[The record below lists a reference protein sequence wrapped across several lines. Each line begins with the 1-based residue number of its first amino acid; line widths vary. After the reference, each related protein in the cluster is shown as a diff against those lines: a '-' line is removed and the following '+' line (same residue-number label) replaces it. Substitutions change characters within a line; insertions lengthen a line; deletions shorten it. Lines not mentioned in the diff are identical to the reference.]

1 MVSTRRAAACGAA
14 LAVALGAG
22 TASAA
27 EPADQVRLSAPVPA
41 AGGITLLARVPDAL
55 SGMTLD
61 ASDFTARQGGRD
73 LAVQVQRVVEGP
85 GQLVLGL
92 DTSRGAGA
100 LAVEQSAAAD
110 LLRTLPLTLPTVVL
124 PGGTGG
130 TVRDALTRIGAL
142 RPADDGLLDG
152 LGEPPEGRRVVVLLT
167 GCAALEAASATE
179 EAGMLDAPA
188 QVHVLALDAGC
199 EQTAAA
205 LASPGG
211 GIARTALDAGRLL
224 AGVDAVGREVNG
236 TYSLRLDADPSGEP
250 VQVRAV
256 GAGTTAEGVLELP
269 GGQSGALPVPADD
282 ALPVMPVAVAAGLLA
297 LLAAGVVAGLRVRR
311 AVA

>member
-1 MVSTRRAAACGAA
+1 MVTTRRAAACGAA
-14 LAVALGAG
+14 VLVALGGG
-22 TASAA
+22 TATAA
-27 EPADQVRLSAPVPA
+27 AQSDEVRLSAPVPA
-41 AGGITLLARVPDAL
+41 AGGLTLLARVPDAL
-55 SGMTLD
+55 SGMSLE
-61 ASDFTARQGGRD
+61 ASDFTARQGDRD
-73 LAVQVQRVVEGP
+73 LEVQVQRVVEGP

-92 DTSRGAGA
+92 DTSNGARA

-130 TVRDALTRIGAL
+130 TVRDALTRISAL
-142 RPADDGLLDG
+142 RPADDGLLGG

-167 GCAALEAASATE
+167 GCDALEAAATTE

-188 QVHVLALDAGC
+188 QVHVLALDDGC

-205 LASPGG
+205 LAAPGG
-211 GIARTALDAGRLL
+211 GIARTALGAGGLL
-224 AGVDAVGREVNG
+224 AGIDAVGREVNG

-269 GGQSGALPVPADD
+269 GGRPAALPVPDEGG
-282 ALPVMPVAVAAGLLA
+282 LPGGPVAVAAGLLA

-311 AVA
+311 ARA